1 MEMNND
7 WEEIDGFN
15 SPGEYRRFCAY
26 IEKQVASGD
35 ALERTADPNYGK
47 GMIFGGRWFEDPST
61 KEIWRLVPLISRS
74 GAYGKR
80 LTPASVGR
88 RLGK

>member
-15 SPGEYRRFCAY
+15 SPGEYRRFCTH

-35 ALERTADPNYGK
+35 ALERTADPDYGK
-47 GMIFGGRWFEDPST
+47 GMIIGGRWFEDRNT
-61 KEIWRLVPLISRS
+61 KEIWRLVPLISHS
-74 GAYGKR
+74 EAY
-80 LTPASVGR
+80 GR
-88 RLGK
+88 RLISTPIDRRGGE